1 VRAQNQRLWGARRD
15 CSGIDEYI
23 KKLESNPG
31 LSETERRTPVTEV
44 KMLFRNERGGKGESQ
59 RFCSRVLR
67 TRGTPESLPHW
78 RRSGAFW
85 LPE

>member
-1 VRAQNQRLWGARRD
+1 MRTQNPRCSGARRE
-15 CSGIDEYI
+15 CPGIDEYI
-23 KKLESNPG
+23 KKLESNSG

-67 TRGTPESLPHW
+67 TRGTPESLSHW